1 MTILE
6 KAKSAFDKGIKF
18 NTDCLSVLPSSLL
31 PADENNE
38 TNCINYVL
46 WAGGL
51 FIEHYPYPRIDFIYK
66 NWNRTQDPQVGN
78 IIAYPSSTKGKGS
91 WLIFMPGCIAIISEV
106 NAKKATKVVIAHPKV
121 DGIIGETEMEL
132 FKDRDF
138 VYLEFP

>member
-1 MTILE
+1 MILE
-6 KAKSAFDKGIKF
+6 RANSAIGKGIKF
-18 NTDCLSVLPSSLL
+18 NVDCLAIPPSSLI

-51 FIEHYPYPRIDFIYK
+51 FIENYPYPRVDFIYK
-66 NWNRTQDPQVGN
+66 NWSRTIDPVPGN

-91 WLIFMPGCIAIISEV
+91 WLTFMPGCIALISEV

-121 DGIIGETEMEL
+121 DGIIDETGMEL
-132 FKDRDF
+132 FEDRDF
-138 VYLEFP
+138 AYLEFP